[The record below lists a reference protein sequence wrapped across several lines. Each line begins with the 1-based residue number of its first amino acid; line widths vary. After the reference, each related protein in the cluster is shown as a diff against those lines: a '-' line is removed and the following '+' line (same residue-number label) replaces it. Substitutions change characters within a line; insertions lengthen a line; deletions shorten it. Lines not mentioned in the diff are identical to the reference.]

1 MERKI
6 LTSKAVDPAR
16 LKGVGIA
23 AFRAAVEQIKV
34 MNEALAPHR
43 GAQSLCWVCGSKD
56 AVPVASIHGIDF
68 VQCRNCTH
76 VFQSHVIPYE
86 TLRDYFADDTDI
98 NVHVADGQFEYRINE
113 LTGPKVQAIFDR
125 ITELGVDVT
134 SGRWLDCG
142 CGSGDMLYVA
152 KQAGWDAVGFDI
164 GKAGVKIAEQAGMR
178 AYCTDLDGF
187 VNGPF
192 KSMEGQKL
200 FDVITAFGYLDVLTE
215 PTVALKTIK
224 SLLRPGGF
232 ICMHQ
237 PHFDSVTHDLNRR
250 FPDMA
255 IRYLNAG
262 QRSSFTRQSIERFLG
277 DAGFEIVLE
286 WRFGLDMY
294 NVRATMSLSQSGFVD
309 SKAYECMLE
318 EFNAFQHIID
328 KQGKNDT
335 MMVLAR
341 LK

>member
-1 MERKI
+1 MEKKI
-6 LTSKAVDPAR
+6 LVSKPVDPAR
-16 LKGVGIA
+16 LKGVGMQ
-23 AFRAAVEQIKV
+23 AFGAAVEQVKI

-43 GAQSLCWVCGSKD
+43 GALSSCWVCGSND
-56 AVPVASIHGIDF
+56 SVPVASVHGIDF
-68 VQCRNCTH
+68 VQCNRCTH
-76 VFQSHVIPYE
+76 VYQSHIIPYE

-125 ITELGVDVT
+125 MTELEVDVAT
-134 SGRWLDCG
+134 GRWLDCG
-142 CGSGDMLYVA
+142 CGSGDMLYVV
-152 KQAGWDAVGFDI
+152 KQAGWETVGFDI
-164 GKAGVKIAEQAGMR
+164 GKAGVEIADNAGLR

-187 VNGPF
+187 VEGPF
-192 KSMEGQKL
+192 KNLEDGKT
-200 FDVITAFGYLDVLTE
+200 FDVVTAFGYLDTLTE
-215 PTVALKTIK
+215 PTNALKKIK

-237 PHFDSVTHDLNRR
+237 PHFDSVTHDLNKR
-250 FPDMA
+250 FPETA

-294 NVRATMSLSQSGFVD
+294 NIIASMSLAQPGFVD
-309 SKAYECMLE
+309 SAAYKCMLE
-318 EFNAFQHIID
+318 AFNANQHIID
-328 KQGKNDT
+328 EQGMNDT

-341 LK
+341 LV